1 MTRRAA
7 CFVRPMTDQ
16 GWRDCTDSY
25 CMLRHLEQSCH
36 SLRRLQLAACAC
48 CRLVWGL
55 LPDRRCRRA
64 VRFAEWRAQGRASQK
79 EIADAL
85 EDAREAAEEA
95 DTRPASEAAQAALR
109 TLAGPPF
116 AEVARHV
123 SWLLAWRRT
132 LAIPGPVKWEQVW
145 TASSQ
150 AAEKRLCSLLHRF
163 FPSPS
168 PLPGS
173 PAWLAWECGPVVGLT
188 RTIASGRREL
198 LPILADALEEAG
210 CESNEVLAHL
220 RRPDGHAHGCWLVRL
235 VLGEA

>member
-1 MTRRAA
+1 
-7 CFVRPMTDQ
+7 
-16 GWRDCTDSY
+16 
-25 CMLRHLEQSCH
+25 MLRHLEQSCH
-36 SLRRLQLAACAC
+36 SICRLQLAACAC

-64 VRFAEWRAQGRASQK
+64 VRFAEWRAQGIASQK

-85 EDAREAAEEA
+85 EDAMEAADEA
-95 DTRPASEAAQAALR
+95 DTRPGSEAAQAALR

-116 AEVARHV
+116 VEVARHV
-123 SWLLAWRRT
+123 SWLLAWQRT
-132 LAIPGPVKWEQVW
+132 LAMAGPMKWEQVW
-145 TASSQ
+145 TASYQ
-150 AAEKRLCSLLHRF
+150 GAEKRLCSLLRRF

-210 CESNEVLAHL
+210 CQSEEVLAHL
-220 RRPDGHAHGCWLVRL
+220 RRPDGHAEDCWLVRL
-235 VLGEA
+235 VLGEE